1 MERLENRRPR
11 GINARNLRAWGLFFA
26 AAGIIGRGTIQG
38 HMLGVGALNGQEL
51 LSAIG
56 ATEQAMQL
64 ATISLI
70 LQALETCALPIFA
83 LLLVEGI
90 QHTSDKKAYFLRVL
104 GLALTCEIPYN
115 LAVGVKILDFSTRN
129 PVFSLV
135 VAMAMIL
142 LYGMYDAPGIKNKLI
157 KLFVTVAALVW
168 CNMLTIEYGGPMVV
182 IAAVLWAF
190 RGKPLYR
197 NFAGAAA
204 AICCT
209 AFNPFF
215 LAAPMGFMAVHFYNG
230 EHAERNGSNYN
241 YLYYPIILI
250 AAFSLGILL

>member
-11 GINARNLRAWGLFFA
+11 GIDSKALRIWGLFFA

-38 HMLGVGALNGQEL
+38 HMLGIGDLSGQEL

-83 LLLVEGI
+83 LLLTEGI
-90 QHTSDKKAYFLRVL
+90 QYTSNKKAYFLRVL

-115 LAVGVKILDFSTRN
+115 LAVGAKFLDFSTRN

-135 VAMAMIL
+135 VCMAMIL
-142 LYGMYDAPGIKNKLI
+142 LFRMYDGPGIKNKLI
-157 KLFVTVAALVW
+157 KLFVAVAALVW
-168 CNMLTIEYGGPMVV
+168 CNMLTIEFGGPMVV
-182 IAAVLWAF
+182 VAGILWAF
-190 RGKPLYR
+190 RKKPLYR
-197 NFAGAAA
+197 KN
-204 AICCT
+204 
-209 AFNPFF
+209 
-215 LAAPMGFMAVHFYNG
+215 L
-230 EHAERNGSNYN
+230 
-241 YLYYPIILI
+241 
-250 AAFSLGILL
+250 

>member
-11 GINARNLRAWGLFFA
+11 GIDSKALRTWGLLFA
-26 AAGIIGRGTIQG
+26 AAGIIGRGTIQA
-38 HMLGVGALNGQEL
+38 HMLGIGHLSGQEL
-51 LSAIG
+51 LTALS

-70 LQALETCALPIFA
+70 LQALEVCALPIFA
-83 LLLVEGI
+83 LLLTEGM
-90 QHTSDKKAYFLRVL
+90 QYTSNKKAYFLRVA

-115 LAVGVKILDFSTRN
+115 MAVGAKFLDFSTRN

-142 LYGMYDAPGIKNKLI
+142 LWGMYDGPGLKNKLI
-157 KLFVTVAALVW
+157 KVFVTVAALVW
-168 CNMLTIEYGGPMVV
+168 CKMLSVEFGGPMIVV
-182 IAAVLWAF
+182 TGVLWAF
-190 RGKPLYR
+190 RKKPLYR

-230 EHAERNGSNYN
+230 EHPEKNGANYN
-241 YLYYPIILI
+241 YLAYPIILI
-250 AAFSLGILL
+250 AAFALGVLL